1 MNPGPNMTNH
11 SSSLLMDSNELT
23 CFLAEVFPQ
32 FSGQI
37 TEVAFEHTW
46 LRQPIDFS
54 HLRPGGTISGPTMM
68 ALADVAL
75 YVAILSRIGP
85 EPLTVTT
92 DFTCH
97 FLNKP
102 IANAAL
108 LAKATL
114 LKLGKRLVIGEV
126 ELYSEGQAI
135 PVAHVVATYS
145 IPPRHTC
152 TINTHLK
159 K

>member
-1 MNPGPNMTNH
+1 MTDQNTT
-11 SSSLLMDSNELT
+11 LLMDCNELT
-23 CFLAEVFPQ
+23 EFLAEVYPQ
-32 FSGQI
+32 FHGQV
-37 TEVAFEHTW
+37 TEVTLDYAL
-46 LRQPIDFS
+46 LRQPIDTS
-54 HLRPGGTISGPTMM
+54 HLRPGGTVSGPTMM

-85 EPLTVTT
+85 EALTVTT

-102 IANAAL
+102 VANTAL

-126 ELYSEGQAI
+126 ELYSEGQDI
-135 PVAHVVATYS
+135 PVAHVVGTYS
-145 IPPRHTC
+145 IPPRR
-152 TINTHLK
+152 
-159 K
+159 